1 MTCKGEFRC
10 PGYRSSRGKIIFDMD
25 GVITGESCYWD
36 AAALVVWELLWAPGY
51 MRLPLPQGLPHVTTR
66 PNPEEISMVR
76 QVVFQG
82 DEVISFFKHRALNSN
97 WDLAFLVFSYQLVE
111 LFRGFSRVGLVRED
125 LPQVTGEAFDLDHLK
140 EYGFL
145 YRSVEALHWQ
155 PRFSEVL
162 GPWAG
167 EARGLDLMDM
177 LARRVP
183 AVYAGLT
190 AGTFQVASRLWRG
203 VQRVF
208 QEWYFGDQKYRSF
221 YGEEPLHPGKEG
233 LIHREEPVLP
243 QDRIQDTLEGLRRQ
257 GWTLGIATGRPF
269 NELHGPLQEMKIWDY
284 FDADSVV
291 TFTDVEQA
299 EKELKLQ
306 GIIADEPSVSLGKP
320 HPFTFLKAYWAG
332 TYEEEALASPKFPR
346 PPEDRC
352 WVVGDSLADLLA
364 AREMGVGF
372 IGVLTGHDGSSNESL
387 FQREGARAVFPDI
400 TYLPR
405 FFHAADSPEP

>member
-1 MTCKGEFRC
+1 MTNKSKFGS
-10 PGYRSSRGKIIFDMD
+10 PGNKSSRGKIIFDMD

-36 AAALVVWELLWAPGY
+36 AAALVVWELFWAPGY
-51 MRLPLPQGLPHVTTR
+51 MRLPLPQGLPPFTAR
-66 PNPEEISMVR
+66 PNPGEISMVR
-76 QVVFQG
+76 QVVFQE
-82 DEVISFFKHRALNSN
+82 DEVISFFKRRALNSN

-111 LFRGFSRVGLVRED
+111 LFRGFSRIGLAPD
-125 LPQVTGEAFDLDHLK
+125 ALPQVPGEEFDPGHLK

-145 YRSVEALHWQ
+145 YRSLKALHWQ

-233 LIHREEPVLP
+233 LIHREKPVLP
-243 QDRIQDTLEGLRRQ
+243 QDRIQDTLEQLRRQ

-284 FDADSVV
+284 FDTDSVV
-291 TFTDVEQA
+291 TFTDVEKA
-299 EKELKLQ
+299 EKELKHK
-306 GIIADEPSVSLGKP
+306 GITAEEPSVSLGKP
-320 HPFTFLKAYWAG
+320 HPFAFLKAYWTG
-332 TYEEEALASPKFPR
+332 TYEEEGLASPKFPR

-372 IGVLTGHDGSSNESL
+372 IGVLTGHDGLSNESL

-405 FFHAADSPEP
+405 FFHAAGSPEP